1 MDKILLID
9 KPYGMTTTYVTN
21 KIKKYFNAEKA
32 GHTGTLDP
40 LATGVVP
47 IFLGKLTKLIPF
59 INENK
64 KKYIVKAIIG
74 LQTETLDISG
84 RVLHVT
90 EVPQLH
96 LETLKKIVKS
106 FIGKY
111 TYVPPSYSAI
121 KINGIPSYK
130 YARQGKEVGLTE
142 RISTI
147 YDIHIAKSGEYTFE
161 LEVDCSKGTYIR
173 SLVSDIGDKL
183 GVGASVA
190 SLRRLSSGS
199 FNVEDSNKFFSLIN
213 SQSPIFFNLD
223 DLFSTVEINKS
234 LLDHLKQHSNHKK
247 VNNEFLS
254 NLSKKLG
261 VKSNKD
267 QHKLLTIDEYPVG
280 LINNNF
286 NETGDY
292 IYSDIK
298 LFY

>member
-1 MDKILLID
+1 
-9 KPYGMTTTYVTN
+9 MTTTYVTN

-130 YARQGKEVGLTE
+130 YARQG
-142 RISTI
+142 
-147 YDIHIAKSGEYTFE
+147 
-161 LEVDCSKGTYIR
+161 
-173 SLVSDIGDKL
+173 
-183 GVGASVA
+183 
-190 SLRRLSSGS
+190 
-199 FNVEDSNKFFSLIN
+199 
-213 SQSPIFFNLD
+213 
-223 DLFSTVEINKS
+223 
-234 LLDHLKQHSNHKK
+234 
-247 VNNEFLS
+247 
-254 NLSKKLG
+254 
-261 VKSNKD
+261 
-267 QHKLLTIDEYPVG
+267 
-280 LINNNF
+280 
-286 NETGDY
+286 
-292 IYSDIK
+292 
-298 LFY
+298 